1 MLQLEDW
8 PLEEPTLAAVP
19 AKNEQYWLNQYL
31 PLVKRVLGQLR
42 HQTNT
47 LMDADDLAQ
56 IGIMGLLEALRR
68 YGGEPDASFGSFAYK
83 RVRGAIL
90 DELRRHDWRPRQ
102 LRQKSHQCA
111 QAERDLTRS
120 LGRRPTEA
128 ELALALGIS
137 QSELDEIL
145 CAGEL
150 AEMDSLQ
157 TLLELGVEPIQ
168 DEAPASSSPQEQAQL
183 VQSLLVRLPEREQRL
198 MSLYY
203 QHELNMKEIA
213 LVLDLTESRVCQL
226 HKQCLALLNRTLA
239 ANGEI

>member
-1 MLQLEDW
+1 MLHQQDW
-8 PLEEPTLAAVP
+8 SLEEPPLAAVP
-19 AKNEQYWLNQYL
+19 AKNEPYWLNQYL

-47 LMDADDLAQ
+47 MMDADDLAQ
-56 IGIMGLLEALRR
+56 IGIIGLLEALRR

-111 QAERDLTRS
+111 QAERDLMRE
-120 LGRRPTEA
+120 LGRRPTEV
-128 ELALALGIS
+128 ELAAALGIS
-137 QSELDEIL
+137 GAELQEIRS
-145 CAGEL
+145 AGEL

-157 TLLELGVEPIQ
+157 ALLEQGLEPVQ
-168 DEAPASSSPQEQAQL
+168 EDGHSSQEQAHL
-183 VQSLLVRLPEREQRL
+183 VQGLLSRLAEREQRL

-239 ANGEI
+239 ANGEM

>member
-1 MLQLEDW
+1 MLDQQDW
-8 PLEEPTLAAVP
+8 PLAEAPLALLP
-19 AKNEQYWLNQYL
+19 AKNEQHWLNQYL

-42 HQTNT
+42 HQTNI

-102 LRQKSHQCA
+102 LRQKSHQYA
-111 QAERDLTRS
+111 QAERDLMRE

-128 ELALALGIS
+128 ELAAALDID
-137 QSELDEIL
+137 QSELQEIL
-145 CAGEL
+145 CA
-150 AEMDSLQ
+150 AEMAEMESLQ
-157 TLLELGVEPIQ
+157 ALLDQGVEPAQ
-168 DEAPASSSPQEQAQL
+168 DCADAQQEQAQQ
-183 VQSLLVRLPEREQRL
+183 VQSLLSRLPEREQRL

-239 ANGEI
+239 ANGEM

>member
-1 MLQLEDW
+1 MLQQRDW
-8 PLEEPTLAAVP
+8 PLEEPTLPVAQ
-19 AKNEQYWLNQYL
+19 AKNESYWLSQYM

-42 HQTNT
+42 NQTNT
-47 LMDADDLAQ
+47 LLDADDLAQ

-68 YGGEPDASFGSFAYK
+68 YGGEPDASFASFAFK

-102 LRQKSHQCA
+102 LRQKTHQCA
-111 QAERDLTRS
+111 QVERDLLRS
-120 LGRRPTEA
+120 LGRSPTEQ
-128 ELALALGIS
+128 ELANAM
-137 QSELDEIL
+137 EIDL
-145 CAGEL
+145 PTLRDILYAGQM

-157 TLLELGVEPIQ
+157 ELLEVGQEPAQ
-168 DEAPASSSPQEQAQL
+168 VAEHSQLEQRQVLSQL
-183 VQSLLVRLPEREQRL
+183 LAKLPEREQRL

-239 ANGEI
+239 ANGEV

>member
-1 MLQLEDW
+1 MLQQQDW
-8 PLEEPTLAAVP
+8 LLEEPPLAAVP
-19 AKNEQYWLNQYL
+19 AKNEQFWLNQYL

-47 LMDADDLAQ
+47 LIDADDLAQ

-102 LRQKSHQCA
+102 LRQKTHQCA
-111 QAERDLTRS
+111 QAERDLMRT

-128 ELALALGIS
+128 ELAQALGIN
-137 QSELDEIL
+137 QSELHEIL
-145 CAGEL
+145 CAGEM

-157 TLLELGVEPIQ
+157 VLLEQGVEPTQ
-168 DEAPASSSPQEQAQL
+168 DESHAPQEQAQL
-183 VQSLLVRLPEREQRL
+183 IQSLLVRLPEREQHL

-239 ANGEI
+239 ANGAI

>member
-1 MLQLEDW
+1 MLPLQDW
-8 PLEEPTLAAVP
+8 PLEEPPLAAVP
-19 AKNEQYWLNQYL
+19 AKNEQFWLNQYL

-47 LMDADDLAQ
+47 LIDADDLAQ

-111 QAERDLTRS
+111 QVERDLMRT

-128 ELALALGIS
+128 ELAQALDIN
-137 QSELDEIL
+137 QSELHEIL
-145 CAGEL
+145 CAGEM

-157 TLLELGVEPIQ
+157 VLLEQGVEPTQ
-168 DEAPASSSPQEQAQL
+168 DDSHALQEQAQL
-183 VQSLLVRLPEREQRL
+183 IQSLLVRLPEREQRL

>member
-1 MLQLEDW
+1 MLQQQDW
-8 PLEEPTLAAVP
+8 PSEEPTLPATQ
-19 AKNEQYWLNQYL
+19 AKNEGYWLNQYL
-31 PLVKRVLGQLR
+31 PLVKRVLGQLK

-47 LMDADDLAQ
+47 LLDADDLAQ

-68 YGGEPDASFGSFAYK
+68 YGGEPDASFASFAFK

-102 LRQKSHQCA
+102 LRQKTHQCA
-111 QAERDLTRS
+111 QVERDLVRS
-120 LGRRPTEA
+120 LGRRPTEQ
-128 ELALALGIS
+128 ELAQAM
-137 QSELDEIL
+137 EIDL
-145 CAGEL
+145 PTLRDIIYAGQM

-157 TLLELGVEPIQ
+157 ELLEFGQEPSQ
-168 DEAPASSSPQEQAQL
+168 EAAHQQQEHHQL
-183 VQSLLVRLPEREQRL
+183 LSNLLAKLPEREQRL

-213 LVLDLTESRVCQL
+213 LVLDLTESRVSQL

-239 ANGEI
+239 ANGEN

>member
-1 MLQLEDW
+1 MLQQQDW
-8 PLEEPTLAAVP
+8 PLEEPPLALVP

-111 QAERDLTRS
+111 QAERDLMRE

-128 ELALALGIS
+128 ELAQKLQLS
-137 QSELDEIL
+137 VSELQEVL
-145 CAGEL
+145 CAGEM
-150 AEMDSLQ
+150 AEMESLQ
-157 TLLELGVEPIQ
+157 ALLDQGIEPGHDQ
-168 DEAPASSSPQEQAQL
+168 THAPEEQAQL
-183 VQSLLVRLPEREQRL
+183 IQSLLTRLPEREQRL

-239 ANGEI
+239 ANGAI